1 MPNKENLQ
9 TNPVFVVRETYRKV
23 SGSSVIILNSKET
36 FFAEKDVAKEY
47 INVIAEWEK
56 ELYLQMGH
64 SLAEWKNSMHFLKED
79 NFMELSFGSKE
90 RSVVLSF
97 SEVTPVLEKEIIG
110 EIRERKAMTDAL
122 KEEFWDTYT

>member
-9 TNPVFVVRETYRKV
+9 ANPVFVVRETYRKV

-36 FFAEKDVAKEY
+36 FFAEKDVAKDY
-47 INVIAEWEK
+47 VNVIAEWEK

-64 SLAEWKNSMHFLKED
+64 SLADWKTSMHFLKEE

-90 RSVVLSF
+90 RSVVLSL
-97 SEVTPVLEKEIIG
+97 SEVTPVTKQEIIE

-122 KEEFWDTYT
+122 REEFWEKYT